1 MKAKLF
7 ACLVLFLSF
16 SLVSWSHPTDNRAA
30 QSAVPD
36 SPGWLASP
44 PCFDDEA
51 GGRIMARRGYGD
63 TTHPDEFLLSVNDNP
78 LEALFFEASCLL
90 ASNF

>member
-1 MKAKLF
+1 MKAKLI

-16 SLVSWSHPTDNRAA
+16 SLVSWSEPTGNRAA

-36 SPGWLASP
+36 SAGRSALPSCL
-44 PCFDDEA
+44 DDET

>member
-1 MKAKLF
+1 MKAKLI

-16 SLVSWSHPTDNRAA
+16 SLVSWSQPTGNRAA

-36 SPGWLASP
+36 SPGWSALPS
-44 PCFDDEA
+44 CLDDET

-63 TTHPDEFLLSVNDNP
+63 TTRPNEFVLPVTDNP
-78 LEALFFEASCLL
+78 LEAVFFEVSCLL
-90 ASNF
+90 ASNL